1 MALDTSPKTRGEPS
15 IESLASGLGT
25 LGRYGDSYM
34 IHAAEG
40 ETIVP
45 REILEAN
52 PGLREDLF
60 RQMQMAGIEN
70 PNRYVVGDQLNSINP
85 VTGQPEFF
93 FKKLWRSAKKIVKKF
108 APMIAPIIGNMIL
121 PGIGGL
127 IASGLLTKA
136 RGGSWGDALKSA
148 GMAYLGNVASAGIM
162 GGINAPSGEF
172 FSKFGEG
179 ISQGISAPFD
189 AISGLI
195 QGGAASPLQQ
205 GIFATDPVGAAAPG
219 ISLKDKIIRQYDPR
233 YLDQGVSTA
242 QVSPR
247 VSPTSRVSNTT
258 KPVIQPQPMT
268 TDVTWDTDLDT
279 AWPSEREITPWKK
292 AGQLKGRKFLDALKK
307 QNLYEGSLAESLRL
321 KYPDLPDRVIADMV
335 QGPPEVL
342 DKAYY
347 DHIKRYRQPYER
359 RFMAGATTD
368 IGSDFPTGDPEL
380 SDLRTGLN
388 PDYRGRVPFAT
399 TDVSWDV
406 DVDSPYYNPET
417 GALGE
422 EVYNPSE
429 RVSRYLQEGK
439 YAYPTLAEQEAKVAI
454 NPEAFVGS
462 FGDRGA
468 VGEVLNRVEV
478 PLKNLIGDEWA
489 AKATPWVTGAGL
501 AGAALYAG
509 GAWDEAPPPPPTAP
523 ALEREA
529 YRKWNAMSESE
540 KNSAAG
546 QKLYWTWNA
555 SSPFVTRADFE
566 RRTGGPSS
574 NPDWWFLNAAGGGE
588 VMGPGSGTSDSIP
601 ARLSDGEFVMT
612 ARAVENA
619 GGGNRS
625 LGAARMY
632 DMMNRFEQGA
642 A

>member
-1 MALDTSPKTRGEPS
+1 MTFNTSPKTRGEPS

-34 IHAAEG
+34 VHAAEG

-93 FKKLWRSAKKIVKKF
+93 FKKLWRKAKKLVKKF

-136 RGGSWGDALKSA
+136 QGGSWGDALKSA

-279 AWPSEREITPWKK
+279 SWRFEREITPWKK
-292 AGQLKGRKFLDALKK
+292 AGQLRGRKFLDALEKSGDYK
-307 QNLYEGSLAESLRL
+307 GSLAESLRL
-321 KYPDLPDRVIADMV
+321 KYPDATDIDLTDLV
-335 QGPPEVL
+335 QGRTDRIITPNQR
-342 DKAYY
+342 K
-347 DHIKRYRQPYER
+347 IYEGIT
-359 RFMAGATTD
+359 AD
-368 IGSDFPTGDPEL
+368 VGSDFSPDFRRTYRQHVATGV
-380 SDLRTGLN
+380 N
-388 PDYRGRVPFAT
+388 PDYGGRAPFPT
-399 TDVSWDV
+399 TAENLINTV
-406 DVDSPYYNPET
+406 DKTDS
-417 GALGE
+417 L
-422 EVYNPSE
+422 V
-429 RVSRYLQEGK
+429 
-439 YAYPTLAEQEAKVAI
+439 
-454 NPEAFVGS
+454 PEAFGGS
-462 FGDRGA
+462 FDDKGWA
-468 VGEVLNRVEV
+468 GEVLNRVEV
-478 PLKNLIGDEWA
+478 PLKSLIGDKWA
-489 AKATPWVTGAGL
+489 ETATPWVTGAGL

-509 GAWDEAPPPPPTAP
+509 GAWDEAPPPSPTAP
-523 ALEREA
+523 ALEQEA
-529 YRKWNAMSESE
+529 YRKWQKLSETE

-612 ARAVENA
+612 ARAVKNA